1 MHGSLELIGI
11 LGNLLEKVGVLYEG
25 KRKEEVQKGRDQKN
39 KGEERAGHKRQL
51 EDKEREDL
59 PGK

>member
-1 MHGSLELIGI
+1 M
-11 LGNLLEKVGVLYEG
+11 EKVGVLYEG

-39 KGEERAGHKRQL
+39 KGAERAGHKRQL

-59 PGK
+59 LGK